1 MHIRKNEWHGY
12 YMLSFTVLVKGSE
25 EPLLVK
31 IEYYV
36 GHIYALC
43 QSKYRNYN
51 DCFAK
56 SSRMVY

>member
-43 QSKYRNYN
+43 QSKY
-51 DCFAK
+51 
-56 SSRMVY
+56 